1 VLDYFY
7 CNTNSLYFAIYG
19 LVILNFFFSCF
30 LSSSYI
36 IFFYLQGVFGARA
49 APREVAVAPAEPIS
63 GRASAR
69 PVPAAPAPEVSAR
82 PSAGER
88 GGMGRGASRGRQ
100 EREVAIYTRPSKDF
114 DKRGNFN
121 ATFKSCLDSSASAC
135 F

>member
-1 VLDYFY
+1 MGM
-7 CNTNSLYFAIYG
+7 CNYSSTNTLIDLFIFQLSFFRPFML
-19 LVILNFFFSCF
+19 FFS
-30 LSSSYI
+30 LASSYI
-36 IFFYLQGVFGARA
+36 LTFCLQGVFGARA
-49 APREVAVAPAEPIS
+49 APREIAVAPAEPIS

-114 DKRGNFN
+114 DKKGDVFCNFY
-121 ATFKSCLDSSASAC
+121 FWSC
-135 F
+135 